1 MSSAL
6 QLTATATILN
16 GNGLAPNVA
25 LSNAISSFGSLPTIS
40 YTANVFSAA
49 ASTLDS
55 GDAYLG
61 TVLSNLGVGVSN
73 NVLWLLDYYPSNASP
88 VCSTSLGYIFQS
100 NVISSIANIG
110 NLAGVSRTLSSQAAA
125 PFTYSLAGFA
135 NVFSASYAHAS
146 SVFDTAGS
154 IYILQNK
161 TYGDSGIG
169 YAGASDLATYGI
181 GSSSNLVAQTVSTWG
196 TMYDASKPNL
206 IGDPYVFG
214 QNLLNQGLG
223 SYGNLSA
230 KLTAAGLDVTDITS
244 IPPTTTTT
252 TQTASSLS
260 VNSIVGTTLLP
271 VTQNVTTTT
280 TVQANSPDVV
290 LAIYKTITGS
300 DLAEIVA
307 ATGTT
312 IVPNFSI
319 TTLADYLDFSKV
331 IPANLQS
338 KYSTLNISSLN
349 QLGSYIYNIIGS
361 SNLATW
367 QDIANVLV
375 QIQVPVFS
383 ANTTTSA
390 SSAILS
396 NSTISTLQSFT
407 GTGSGPLNN
416 LIMSDFLGATAGMPY
431 TALINNLIAE
441 YKAIA
446 PTAVESA
453 LLTLVGAINTYAT
466 TLTGNKHLLVAGL
479 NADVAA
485 VNSALNALGNT
496 VAVNQAASSYYT
508 ILNKLAN
515 EVNNLNI
522 AGATISPAPNNI
534 LLNFSQNLG
543 SIFSDSTQTQTYQVS
558 ANLITNDQYGDTI
571 RAVIAESSNGQ
582 TLLQYG
588 INQSN
593 DAAPAQAIAGAQ
605 AQNIPISTYLS
616 QNK

>member
-1 MSSAL
+1 
-6 QLTATATILN
+6 
-16 GNGLAPNVA
+16 
-25 LSNAISSFGSLPTIS
+25 
-40 YTANVFSAA
+40 
-49 ASTLDS
+49 
-55 GDAYLG
+55 
-61 TVLSNLGVGVSN
+61 
-73 NVLWLLDYYPSNASP
+73 
-88 VCSTSLGYIFQS
+88 
-100 NVISSIANIG
+100 
-110 NLAGVSRTLSSQAAA
+110 VSRTLSSQAAA

>member
-1 MSSAL
+1 M
-6 QLTATATILN
+6 
-16 GNGLAPNVA
+16 
-25 LSNAISSFGSLPTIS
+25 
-40 YTANVFSAA
+40 
-49 ASTLDS
+49 
-55 GDAYLG
+55 
-61 TVLSNLGVGVSN
+61 LSNLGVGVSN